1 MSGARTRANSR
12 VSAVR
17 AAAIQTGG
25 MLASAATAA
34 AALYVIY
41 QYDNSAVLPPPL
53 A

>member
-1 MSGARTRANSR
+1 MRTG
-12 VSAVR
+12 
-17 AAAIQTGG
+17 AIQTGG

-34 AALYVIY
+34 AAMYVIY